1 MKKHSRLMGLLLSS
15 LFLVFSSQVSAGPA
29 DTTGFVNSI
38 TEKGQCGHESIGKLQ
53 YLQNSDED
61 SGYEVTVRTIEMRG
75 GEKKE
80 TLKSL
85 SIKAGGK
92 KHLGCSFSE
101 MMPLT
106 TYERTIVS
114 EAKRS

>member
-1 MKKHSRLMGLLLSS
+1 MKNYYRLMSLL
-15 LFLVFSSQVSAGPA
+15 LFLVFSMQVVAGPA

-38 TEKGQCGHESIGKLQ
+38 TEKGQCGHEGIGKLQ
-53 YLQNSDED
+53 YLKNSDK
-61 SGYEVTVRTIEMRG
+61 SGGYEVTVRTIEMHE

-80 TLKSL
+80 TLKSII
-85 SIKAGGK
+85 IKAGGN

-106 TYERTIVS
+106 TYERTVVS
-114 EAKRS
+114 EVKNS